1 MVNCN
6 TKEKEDALNEV
17 RLLSSI
23 THPQIVKYYES
34 FVESNKLYI
43 VTELV
48 RDGDLFQKL
57 QRNHKRRENLP
68 EETVWSIILQ
78 VGEALKCLHEHKII
92 HRDVKSAN
100 IFFQGSRAK
109 LGDLGVGTVL
119 RQRKTSTCVGTPYY
133 LAPEV
138 WRNRPYD
145 CKVDVWSLG
154 VLLYELCVLEPP
166 FQAKTMNDLG
176 KVVCRGKYPRL
187 KSCWSQDI
195 QNVLKAMLVLDPS
208 RRPSMAEVLNMAPL
222 QARRHYLSQGC
233 DSYEKNEVVRTIK
246 VPRGGMRQ
254 LASALPKPQ
263 YTPEKVSLPDINNKE
278 GKQERRPLADMKNRG
293 TIPLPGKKIVNATTP
308 VRAQKEN
315 FIQNFRRNRW

>member
-1 MVNCN
+1 MKEVSMVNCN

-23 THPQIVKYYES
+23 THPQVIRLLVTHGPDRSPQIVKYYES

-57 QRNHKRRENLP
+57 QRNYKRRENLP

-119 RQRKTSTCVGTPYY
+119 RQRKTSTCVGKNP
-133 LAPEV
+133 L
-138 WRNRPYD
+138 RHS
-145 CKVDVWSLG
+145 C
-154 VLLYELCVLEPP
+154 
-166 FQAKTMNDLG
+166 AK
-176 KVVCRGKYPRL
+176 
-187 KSCWSQDI
+187 
-195 QNVLKAMLVLDPS
+195 
-208 RRPSMAEVLNMAPL
+208 
-222 QARRHYLSQGC
+222 LSGC
-233 DSYEKNEVVRTIK
+233 
-246 VPRGGMRQ
+246 
-254 LASALPKPQ
+254 
-263 YTPEKVSLPDINNKE
+263 
-278 GKQERRPLADMKNRG
+278 
-293 TIPLPGKKIVNATTP
+293 
-308 VRAQKEN
+308 
-315 FIQNFRRNRW
+315 